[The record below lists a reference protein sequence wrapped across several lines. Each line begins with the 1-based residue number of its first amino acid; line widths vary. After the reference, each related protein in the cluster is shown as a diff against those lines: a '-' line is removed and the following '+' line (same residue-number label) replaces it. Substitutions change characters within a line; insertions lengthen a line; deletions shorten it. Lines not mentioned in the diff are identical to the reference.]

1 MEHGKAISVKLR
13 IVHIRMK
20 IFFRKVLEEVSLE
33 GDGELRKMWLGFG
46 PVGNGRV
53 GWVEFV
59 EFDLFQ
65 ED

>member
-1 MEHGKAISVKLR
+1 
-13 IVHIRMK
+13 MK